1 MEVDRWKEGSI
12 ASPKILS
19 PRSLARPPPLSA
31 ATPPQSAPLAGARER
46 ECERSVGW
54 SAGRAAV
61 VAVAAAAAA
70 ATVSCTSLTL
80 SNEERLQQ
88 SESGVGGSRKVKKPE
103 GRQALRQRVSVR
115 GYSDCNPDELL
126 PWDGS
131 GMIGGKKV

>member
-1 MEVDRWKEGSI
+1 MEGRKYSVAENII
-12 ASPKILS
+12 ASLS
-19 PRSLARPPPLSA
+19 RSSPPLSA